1 MMLIWRRKETG
12 VNVALLLLKEKKTH
26 WKLRDTQEIGE
37 RLRNRFYNNE
47 NGPIMN
53 KHALWK
59 ENPKIKIIF
68 EHLVWDR
75 CYAEHIT
82 CSSLLDSLK
91 IPMR

>member
-53 KHALWK
+53 KHAL
-59 ENPKIKIIF
+59 
-68 EHLVWDR
+68 
-75 CYAEHIT
+75 
-82 CSSLLDSLK
+82 
-91 IPMR
+91 